1 MSESDKIRERLAA
14 GDRFALA
21 EVRRW
26 MNDSGDLG
34 VWSAVYDLLGSA
46 IELIEPEL
54 SMDEARS
61 FAVDFLLRCI
71 HEDPQYENDE
81 LPTGYE
87 AAHNLAD
94 CLKYWASKQPQSQ
107 PVLTDAAACIAAAYR
122 AADDDERD
130 RLVNGCLEHALETAA
145 VRSYFEQWRND
156 LVLKEPW
163 RLAMEWGLA
172 HGDPV
177 VE

>member
-14 GDRFALA
+14 GDRFAPA

-54 SMDEARS
+54 SIDEARS

-94 CLKYWASKQPQSQ
+94 CLRYWASKLPQSL
-107 PVLTDAAACIAAAYR
+107 PVLTNAAACIAAAYR
-122 AADDDERD
+122 AADNDERD
-130 RLVNGCLEHALETAA
+130 RLVNGCLEHALESTAL
-145 VRSYFEQWRND
+145 RPFFEQWKD
-156 LVLKEPW
+156 DAVLKKPW
-163 RLAMEWGLA
+163 QLAMEWAAENGEPEA
-172 HGDPV
+172 G
-177 VE
+177 